1 MPLEFDCPSH
11 LTATGLT
18 QFELSIRMAY
28 LTEAPLTAKLTNA
41 RTGPAT
47 RAKTFVKRYK
57 RTGRVPTYAPERA
70 NRFIAGT
77 SDAGY
82 GAKSANLGSKEQSPH
97 LGGHMRLTIEKQDA
111 KRKDR
116 LPSHRMH
123 ILMKLTNYNEHDT
136 DLALPGAAETTEI
149 VSIKATRALGYA
161 PQIAT
166 PALIQL
172 DFKYELGDRSD
183 CPVEL

>member
-18 QFELSIRMAY
+18 QFELSARMAY
-28 LTEAPLTAKLTNA
+28 LTA
-41 RTGPAT
+41 AT
-47 RAKTFVKRYK
+47 RTKTFVKRYK

-70 NRFIAGT
+70 NRSIAGT

-82 GAKSANLGSKEQSPH
+82 GEH
-97 LGGHMRLTIEKQDA
+97 MGGRMRLAIEKQDA
-111 KRKDR
+111 KRRDR

-136 DLALPGAAETTEI
+136 DLALPGATDTTEI
-149 VSIKATRALGYA
+149 VSIKATRALGNA
-161 PQIAT
+161 PQIAP

-172 DFKYELGDRSD
+172 DFRYELGDRSD
-183 CPVEL
+183 CAIELDM

>member
-1 MPLEFDCPSH
+1 MPLEFDCPSR

-18 QFELSIRMAY
+18 QFELSVRMSY
-28 LTEAPLTAKLTNA
+28 LTEAALTVKRAKLTNT

-47 RAKTFVKRYK
+47 RAKILVKKWKK
-57 RTGRVPTYAPERA
+57 RGYRPNYAYERA
-70 NRFIAGT
+70 NRFISGT

-82 GAKSANLGSKEQSPH
+82 GSTSANLGTKEKSPH
-97 LGGHMRLTIEKQDA
+97 MGGRMRLTIEKQDA
-111 KRKDR
+111 KRKER

-123 ILMKLTNYNEHDT
+123 ILMKLNDT
-136 DLALPGAAETTEI
+136 YLALPGATETTEI
-149 VSIKATRALGYA
+149 VSIKATRALGNA
-161 PQIAT
+161 PQIAP

-183 CPVEL
+183 CAIELDM